1 MNDFNDIMAE
11 LKKVNNKIQI
21 YIPSQNR
28 DVEFNPITLSQQKHI
43 IDKVMTSNFG
53 IIDLF
58 NGLYNVIKTSTTFNT
73 DNLNTI
79 DRINIIL
86 AFRKHIAPVYQ
97 DVPLDKLLEKN
108 RTISLPPLT
117 KTFTTDKF
125 TFELHAP
132 NLTVDYKYNNFIMT
146 TYKDEK
152 QIVGKMLVNEICK
165 FIKQI
170 TINESNQV
178 MELESLAIKNKF
190 TVIESLNMNAL
201 PEVMDYI
208 NVIRDAEVLLTK
220 FEDKQIEIGPEV
232 FML

>member
-11 LKKVNNKIQI
+11 LKKVNNKIQV
-21 YIPSQNR
+21 YIPSQNK
-28 DVEFNPITLSQQKHI
+28 DVEFSPITLSQQKLI

-86 AFRKHIAPVYQ
+86 AFRRHIAPVYQ

-108 RTISLPPLT
+108 RTLPLPSLT

-132 NLTVDYKYNNFIMT
+132 NLTIDYKYNNYIIT

-208 NVIRDAEVLLTK
+208 NVIRDTEVLLTK